1 MNLRLCGLVLVCAL
15 TVRAG
20 AAITPADFP
29 FVQDVRAPDPLPAE
43 GALAAVVLNDDALAE
58 LNDRLTNLR
67 LLEADQREIP
77 YLIRPRTETQTRVEE
92 RRAPGTPLSFREHPD
107 NRAEFVVARPEGEG
121 APVAL
126 LLHSA
131 QANYEKL
138 ISIYGSADQQ
148 QWTLLTEAQPV
159 FDYTRYIDVR
169 NNRVNLPPGP
179 WSFYR
184 VEIANLAEDRK
195 AVFTDVIRQVRGGE
209 EMVTETETARIR
221 REPFRVDRL
230 EWVVRDERVLA
241 ERPVLAQWKIAE
253 FDVQQ
258 DERAKTSRIEF
269 TTRRQPLVALW
280 LFPEDR
286 NFSRRVTVSATDE
299 AGTNAS
305 WLGLAQASLTRI
317 EAAPGHE
324 PQLKLDLGGPRRF
337 LRYRITISN
346 HDNPPLSMASIQA
359 EAETWEALFFP
370 PSGPVSLY
378 YGGSFATVPQYDI
391 GAVLA
396 ARPHLEPVLWSLGPP
411 TPNPAYREPAPSR
424 PARSGK
430 TIMIAAIVIMVGL
443 LFLLIAKSARQVE

>member
-1 MNLRLCGLVLVCAL
+1 MNLRRCGLVLACVL

-20 AAITPADFP
+20 AAIVPADFP
-29 FVQDVRAPDPLPAE
+29 FVQDVRAPDPLPAD
-43 GALAAVVLNDDALAE
+43 GTLAAVVLNDDLLAE
-58 LNDRLTNLR
+58 LNDPRTNLR

-92 RRAPGTPLSFREHPD
+92 HRTPGTPLSFREHPD
-107 NRAEFVVARPEGEG
+107 NRAEFVVARPDGSG

-138 ISIYGSADQQ
+138 ISIHGSTDQQ
-148 QWTLLTEAQPV
+148 QWTLLTEAQPI

-179 WSFYR
+179 WTFYR
-184 VEIANLAEDRK
+184 IDIANLAEDRK

-209 EMVTETETARIR
+209 ELVTETETARIR

-241 ERPVLAQWKIAE
+241 ERPLLAQWKIAE

-258 DERAKTSRIEF
+258 DESAKVSRIEF

-286 NFSRRVTVSATDE
+286 NFSRHVTVSASDQP
-299 AGTNAS
+299 GTNAA
-305 WLGLAQASLTRI
+305 WLGLANATLTRI

-346 HDNPPLSMASIQA
+346 HDNPPLAIASIQA

-370 PSGPVSLY
+370 PPGPMSLY
-378 YGGSFATVPQYDI
+378 YGGTFATAPRYDI

-396 ARPHLEPVLWSLGPP
+396 ARPRLEPVVWRLGPP
-411 TPNPAYREPAPSR
+411 SPNPAYREPTPLP

-430 TIMIAAIVIMVGL
+430 TIMIAAIIVMVGL
-443 LFLLIAKSARQVE
+443 LFLLIAKSAKQVE